1 MKRYLA
7 IPGSLLLITAFIR
20 SAVNVEW
27 DRTGIG
33 LAIAGAAIL
42 AITVAWNWQEVVEW
56 VRDPRGVFAVTT
68 GISVAVF
75 VAAIVMLNI
84 AVWYRPWSVDLTA
97 SGRNQVTDD
106 TRAILARLDEPVVL
120 KEFGDV
126 PKVDQLLRSFAR
138 ESRSLSIEMADPEKA
153 RQESLQYGVT
163 GMGQVVVLAGDK
175 FRRVAEPN
183 EQALVTAILQV
194 TNEQQRVVCFVT
206 GHGER
211 GLEDKGAT
219 GLDSLRETLE
229 ASNYKTQQISLLE
242 GGVPSSCEALIVAGP
257 EGDLLPDEQARLTAY
272 TDKFGHLALLL
283 DPDPAASFAWLLKP
297 RGIEPRA
304 GRILDASGTGQSMG
318 LGAAAPFALRYRDHP
333 ITRGFARP
341 TFYEGARPLSV
352 IENPEYGGFPIS
364 IAESSEKSF
373 STTRTDQII
382 GFDKATDQVGPL
394 TLAAAT
400 TLRASRIPGEETRIV
415 VFGDSDF
422 ISNAARGYQA
432 NREIFLRSLAW
443 LLGEQEATIVAV
455 DSRENRRILLTGRT
469 QAIMYIVNLG
479 VLPLIPL
486 LAGIVVYIRS
496 RR

>member
-27 DRTGIG
+27 DRTGIA
-33 LAIAGAAIL
+33 LAAAGAAIL
-42 AITVAWNWQEVVEW
+42 AITVVWNWQEVVDW

-75 VAAIVMLNI
+75 VAAIVLLNI
-84 AVWYRPWSVDLTA
+84 AVWYRPWSIDLTA
-97 SGRNQVTDD
+97 SGRNQVTDE

-120 KEFGDV
+120 KEFGEV
-126 PKVDQLLRSFAR
+126 PKIDQLLRSFAR
-138 ESRSLSIEMADPEKA
+138 ESRNLRIDMADPEKA
-153 RQESLQYGVT
+153 RQDALQYGVT
-163 GMGQVVVLAGDK
+163 AMGQVVVLAGDK

-183 EQALVTAILQV
+183 EQALITAILQV

-211 GLEDKGAT
+211 GLEDKSAT
-219 GLDSLRETLE
+219 GLDSLREVLE
-229 ASNYKTQQISLLE
+229 ASNYKPQQVSLLE
-242 GGVPSSCEALIVAGP
+242 GDVPASCEAVIVAGARQ
-257 EGDLLPDEQARLTAY
+257 DLRPDEQARLAAY
-272 TDKFGHLALLL
+272 TDKFGHLGLLL
-283 DPDPAASFAWLLKP
+283 DPDPAPGFDWLLKP
-297 RGIEPRA
+297 RGIEPQA

-318 LGAAAPFALRYRDHP
+318 LGAGAPFALRYRDHA
-333 ITRGFARP
+333 ITRGFALP
-341 TFYEGARPLSV
+341 TFYEGARPLGV
-352 IENPEYGGFPIS
+352 NAQPEYGGFPIS
-364 IAESSEKSF
+364 LAESSQKSF
-373 STTRTDQII
+373 SSTRTDQII
-382 GFDKATDQVGPL
+382 GFDKATDRPGPL

-455 DSRENRRILLTGRT
+455 DSRENRRILLTRRT
-469 QAIMYIVNLG
+469 QAIMYIVNLA

-486 LAGIVVYIRS
+486 LAGIVVYVRS